1 MEHSEAL
8 LIQLAALRAL
18 NDCRCFEGFQTQRND
33 QRSPIIA
40 EHDCKQQTSPVIEQK
55 ETINDRPSAL
65 IPPHNLV
72 EISCDI
78 ISQTHVEILLIPT
91 SSQASNQP
99 FFPTFQ
105 SAFFFVFADAALLV
119 HQDLLDAW
127 RLRFRDISQVQRNGK
142 EE

>member
-18 NDCRCFEGFQTQRND
+18 NHCRCFEGFKTQRND

-40 EHDCKQQTSPVIEQK
+40 EHDCKQQTSPAIEQK

-65 IPPHNLV
+65 IPPHTLV

-78 ISQTHVEILLIPT
+78 ISQTHVETLLIR
-91 SSQASNQP
+91 SASQVSNQL
-99 FFPTFQ
+99 FSHFPV
-105 SAFFFVFADAALLV
+105 SLFFVFADALLV

-127 RLRFRDISQVQRNGK
+127 RLRFRDIMQVRRNGK
-142 EE
+142 DE